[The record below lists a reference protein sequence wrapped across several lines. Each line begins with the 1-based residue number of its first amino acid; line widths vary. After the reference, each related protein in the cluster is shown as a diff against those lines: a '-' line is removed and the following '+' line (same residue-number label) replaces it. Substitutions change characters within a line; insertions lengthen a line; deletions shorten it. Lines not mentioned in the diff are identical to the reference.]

1 MSYSNYSSTECEF
14 FFLVAVPEVPDLVP
28 MLICLVGYL
37 SVVPCV
43 REVPK
48 FSELFGYKFQG
59 SEQSIRDHLVPSPSC
74 SGRVRNCQVP
84 SS

>member
-1 MSYSNYSSTECEF
+1 MRSLS
-14 FFLVAVPEVPDLVP
+14 FLVAVPEVPDLVP
-28 MLICLVGYL
+28 ILICLVGYL
-37 SVVPCV
+37 SVVPRV

-48 FSELFGYKFQG
+48 FSELFGYRFQE
-59 SEQSIRDHLVPSPSC
+59 SEQLIRDHLVPSPSC

>member
-1 MSYSNYSSTECEF
+1 MSYSKFSTECEVYH
-14 FFLVAVPEVPDLVP
+14 FLVAVPEVPDLVP
-28 MLICLVGYL
+28 ILICLVGYL
-37 SVVPCV
+37 SVVPRV

-48 FSELFGYKFQG
+48 FSELFGYRFKE
-59 SEQSIRDHLVPSPSC
+59 SEQLIRDHLVPSPSC